1 MARFDSITVGLE
13 FDLLS
18 WAVWVH
24 RISEIQHALD
34 GIERVR
40 WEREWS
46 MLTGEYWPYP

>member
-1 MARFDSITVGLE
+1 MAKFGGITVTLD
-13 FDLLS
+13 FDMLS
-18 WAVWVH
+18 WAVWQH
-24 RISEIQHALD
+24 RLSKIADALN